1 MKSNPSHQLDKHSS
15 ILLIG
20 TQIAV
25 GGAQKVLLDQ
35 AAWFHA
41 HGYRVTAAFL
51 YDRDGL
57 CSRWRET
64 YPFPIH
70 NLEAFRSGVGPVR
83 QSLSILTGL
92 LRLWRL
98 LRLGDFEAVEAFT
111 LDSNLLALP
120 VAWLAGVPV
129 RIATHHGWARKDSA
143 AKRFAQNFLL
153 KLSVVDILVAVTEG
167 LRDQSIQEGV
177 KPGLVITIPNG
188 IQLYP
193 AEKKNA
199 KQLSKTLEIPA
210 RCTLLLS
217 VGRLVYEKA
226 YEVLIRAMDLV
237 VREYPGV
244 VLAIAGSG
252 VLRAELQR
260 LIDELHLTGKI
271 RLLGDRQDVAD
282 LMVNADIFVMPSRSE
297 GMPMALLEA
306 MGSGLPVI
314 ATQVGGLGEVVEDH
328 SQGILVPA
336 EDHQKLAKA
345 ILELLHDPALRKSM
359 GRNAR
364 RRIEER
370 YTTERMCRQYEKL
383 IIDLY
388 RKKKET

>member
-1 MKSNPSHQLDKHSS
+1 LDKHSS

-41 HGYRVTAAFL
+41 HGYRVTVAFL

-64 YPFPIH
+64 YPFPIY
-70 NLEAFRSGVGPVR
+70 NLEAFHSGAGLTGWAR
-83 QSLSILTGL
+83 SILAGL

-98 LRLGDFEAVEAFT
+98 LRLGDFDVVEAFT

-120 VAWLAGVPV
+120 VAWLAGVSV
-129 RIATHHGWARKDSA
+129 RIATNHGWTKKDLP
-143 AKRFAQNFLL
+143 AKRIAHNLLL
-153 KLSVVDILVAVTEG
+153 KMGVFDILIAVTDG
-167 LRDQSIQEGV
+167 LRTQSIREGIRSE
-177 KPGLVITIPNG
+177 LVATIPNG
-188 IQLYP
+188 IPLSP
-193 AEKKNA
+193 LEKRDAGRFLKDL
-199 KQLSKTLEIPA
+199 KIPMGYIF
-210 RCTLLLS
+210 LLS
-217 VGRLVYEKA
+217 VGRLVHEKA
-226 YEVLIRAMDLV
+226 YEVLIRALDLV
-237 VREYPGV
+237 VREYPDV
-244 VLAIAGSG
+244 MLAIAGSG
-252 VLRAELQR
+252 VLRAELQG
-260 LIDELHLTGKI
+260 LIDALHLNDKI
-271 RLLGDRQDVAD
+271 LLLGDRPDVAD
-282 LMVNADIFVMPSRSE
+282 LMTHADIFVMSSRSE

-336 EDHQKLAKA
+336 EDPQNLAKA
-345 ILELLHDPALRKSM
+345 ILELLRDPALRKSM